1 MPANKYTTGNNTGN
15 VLTKVTLPGSE
26 GTVVYYLKDTWARE
40 QLENLTSYTKYLGV
54 VDQETPI
61 VDGQD
66 TNPVSIGG
74 VDIVPENGN
83 IVIFGQKEFIYNGDD
98 EIWQEFGDLSGLVD
112 ALGELA
118 YVDTASTGYQP
129 EGSVSAE
136 FEGSEGT
143 VEVSG
148 SANLNLATGEFRGT
162 EGTVNSTGTIEKRTI
177 ETKYTPE
184 GIITINASQMEISID
199 YTPEGTI
206 TASFEGATGNVDVSG
221 IPQGIVQM
229 AEIVKSLA
237 GNYTPSGT
245 VEVNV
250 DLDVASGSINEITS
264 VGTLPSLSISAVNM
278 SINAT
283 DSEQLDFFFDAG
295 LVSWNAGTLPSYAAA
310 SVVTGVAVSSAT
322 GNFSGDTV
330 LISATFSGSNT
341 TFSGAFT
348 PSGDITDANFDGSA
362 TTLMSTIALS
372 EYLSAFLTGS
382 TSTIT
387 TTIPSQTISTTGT
400 FTPAGSVTLVST
412 PVSITASGSFTP
424 AGSITNATFTGS
436 STTITVSADSV

>member
-148 SANLNLATGEFRGT
+148 STNLNLATGEFRGT
-162 EGTVNSTGTIEKRTI
+162 EGTIRTSGDIDERTI
-177 ETKYTPE
+177 QTEYTPGGSVE
-184 GIITINASQMEISID
+184 VETEVEDISID
-199 YTPEGTI
+199 YRPEGTV
-206 TASFEGATGNVDVSG
+206 TASFEGHISAIDVNG

-229 AEIVKSLA
+229 AEIVKSLV

-250 DLDVASGSINEITS
+250 NLDVASDSVNEITS

-283 DSEQLDFFFDAG
+283 DSEQLDFFFDTG
-295 LVSWNAGTLPSYAAA
+295 LVNWNAGTLPSYAAA

-330 LISATFSGSNT
+330 LISATFSGSST
-341 TFSGAFT
+341 TFSGYYT
-348 PSGDITDANFDGSA
+348 PYGKISAQFNGSSKTLITGVTVSA
-362 TTLMSTIALS
+362 
-372 EYLSAFLTGS
+372 SAVFSGS

-387 TTIPSQTISTTGT
+387 TTIPSQTISATGT
-400 FTPAGSVTLVST
+400 FTPAGSVTLAST
-412 PVSITASGSFTP
+412 AVPITASGSFTP

>member
-54 VDQETPI
+54 VDQKTPI

-74 VDIVPENGN
+74 VDVVPENGN

-98 EIWQEFGDLSGLVD
+98 EVWQEFGDLSGLVD

-136 FEGSEGT
+136 FKGSEGT

-148 SANLNLATGEFRGT
+148 STNLNLANGEFRGT
-162 EGTVNSTGTIEKRTI
+162 EGTVNSTGTVGQQTVEIE
-177 ETKYTPE
+177 YTPE
-184 GIITINASQMEISID
+184 GQGKAEVVGAVDIS

-206 TASFEGATGNVDVSG
+206 TASFEGAAGNVDVSG

-229 AEIVKSLA
+229 AEIVKSLT

-250 DLDVASGSINEITS
+250 DLDVASGSVNEITS

-295 LVSWNAGTLPSYAAA
+295 LVNWNAGTLPSYAAA
-310 SVVTGVAVSSAT
+310 SVVTGIAVSSAT

-330 LISATFSGSNT
+330 LISATFSGSST

-348 PSGDITDANFDGSA
+348 PSGSISAQFEGSS
-362 TTLMSTIALS
+362 TTLMSDVQLS
-372 EYLSAFLTGS
+372 GYIDFSGS

-400 FTPAGSVTLVST
+400 FTPAGSVTLAST

>member
-54 VDQETPI
+54 VDQKTPI

-74 VDIVPENGN
+74 VNVVPENGN

-98 EIWQEFGDLSGLVD
+98 EVWQEFGDLSGLVD

-136 FEGSEGT
+136 FKGSEGT

-148 SANLNLATGEFRGT
+148 SANLDLATGEFRGT
-162 EGTVNSTGTIEKRTI
+162 EDTVNTTGTFEEQNI
-177 ETKYTPE
+177 ETEYTPE
-184 GIITINASQMEISID
+184 GKIDVSID
-199 YTPEGTI
+199 PFTVEINYKPEGTI
-206 TASFEGATGNVDVSG
+206 TASFEGAAGNVDVSG

-229 AEIVKSLA
+229 AEIVKSLT

-250 DLDVASGSINEITS
+250 NLDVASGSVNEITS

-295 LVSWNAGTLPSYAAA
+295 LVNWNAGTLPSYAAA

-330 LISATFSGSNT
+330 LISATFSGSST

-348 PSGDITDANFDGSA
+348 PSGSISAQFEGSSS
-362 TTLMSTIALS
+362 TLMSMINVIVSGSFIGSSAQIA
-372 EYLSAFLTGS
+372 
-382 TSTIT
+382 
-387 TTIPSQTISTTGT
+387 TTIPSQTINATGT
-400 FTPAGSVTLVST
+400 FTPAGSVTLAST

>member
-74 VDIVPENGN
+74 ADVVPENGN

-98 EIWQEFGDLSGLVD
+98 KTWQEFGDLSGLVD

-136 FEGSEGT
+136 FEGSQGLVDVEGQT
-143 VEVSG
+143 S
-148 SANLNLATGEFRGT
+148 LNLATGEFRGR
-162 EGTVNSTGTIEKRTI
+162 EGTVNTTGTFKEQTI
-177 ETKYTPE
+177 ETEYTPE
-184 GIITINASQMEISID
+184 GEVKTTAEASPVEIE
-199 YTPEGTI
+199 YTPKGTI
-206 TASFEGATGNVDVSG
+206 TASFEGTAGNVDVSG

-229 AEIVKSLA
+229 AEIVKSLT

-250 DLDVASGSINEITS
+250 NLDVASGSVNEITS

-283 DSEQLDFFFDAG
+283 DSEQLDFFFDSG
-295 LVSWNAGTLPSYAAA
+295 LVSWNAGTLPSYTAA

-330 LISATFSGSNT
+330 LISATFSGSST

-348 PSGDITDANFDGSA
+348 PSGSISAQFKGSS
-362 TTLMSTIALS
+362 TTLTSMVDVTVGASFIGS
-372 EYLSAFLTGS
+372 SAF
-382 TSTIT
+382 IA
-387 TTIPSQTISTTGT
+387 TTIPSQTISATGK
-400 FTPAGSVTLVST
+400 FIPDGSVTLEDTLINIS
-412 PVSITASGSFTP
+412 ASGYFTP
-424 AGSITNATFTGS
+424 SGYITNATFTGS

>member
-1 MPANKYTTGNNTGN
+1 MSANKYTTGSNTGN

-136 FEGSEGT
+136 FKGSEGT
-143 VEVSG
+143 VKVSG
-148 SANLNLATGEFRGT
+148 SANLNLATGEFEGT
-162 EGTVNSTGTIEKRTI
+162 EGTVNTTGTFKEQTI
-177 ETKYTPE
+177 ETEYTPE
-184 GIITINASQMEISID
+184 GIVEITAEDSLVEIE
-199 YTPEGTI
+199 YTPKGTI
-206 TASFEGATGNVDVSG
+206 TASFEGAAGNVDVSG

-229 AEIVKSLA
+229 AEIVKSLT

-250 DLDVASGSINEITS
+250 DLDVASGSVNEITS

-283 DSEQLDFFFDAG
+283 DSEQLDFFFDTG

-330 LISATFSGSNT
+330 LISATFSGSST

-348 PSGDITDANFDGSA
+348 PSGSISAQFEGSS
-362 TTLMSTIALS
+362 TTFMSTIDVVVS
-372 EYLSAFLTGS
+372 GSFIGSSAS
-382 TSTIT
+382 IT
-387 TTIPSQTISTTGT
+387 TTIPSQTISATGT
-400 FTPAGSVTLVST
+400 FTPAGTVTLAST

>member
-54 VDQETPI
+54 VGQETPI

-74 VDIVPENGN
+74 VDVVPENGN

-98 EIWQEFGDLSGLVD
+98 EVWQEFGDLSGLVD

-148 SANLNLATGEFRGT
+148 SANLNLATGEFRGR
-162 EGTVNSTGTIEKRTI
+162 EGTVNTTGTVGQQTVESRD
-177 ETKYTPE
+177 YTPTGE
-184 GIITINASQMEISID
+184 VNLDWEADDIEIK

-206 TASFEGATGNVDVSG
+206 TASFKGAAGNVDVSG

-229 AEIVKSLA
+229 AEIVKSLT

-250 DLDVASGSINEITS
+250 DLDVTSGSVNEITS

-283 DSEQLDFFFDAG
+283 DSEQLDFFFDSG
-295 LVSWNAGTLPSYAAA
+295 LISWNAGTLPSYTAA

-330 LISATFSGSNT
+330 LISATFSGSST

-348 PSGDITDANFDGSA
+348 PSGSISARFDGS
-362 TTLMSTIALS
+362 TKTLMSSIALS
-372 EYLSAFLTGS
+372 ISASFSGS

-400 FTPAGSVTLVST
+400 FTPAGSVTLAST

>member
-148 SANLNLATGEFRGT
+148 SANLNLATGEFKGT
-162 EGTVNSTGTIEKRTI
+162 QGTINTTGTVGQQRVKID
-177 ETKYTPE
+177 YTPE
-184 GIITINASQMEISID
+184 GELDLSSFKFSQISID
-199 YTPEGTI
+199 YTPEGGV
-206 TASFEGATGNVDVSG
+206 TASFDGLAGIVNVSG

-250 DLDVASGSINEITS
+250 DLDVTSGSVNEITS

-295 LVSWNAGTLPSYAAA
+295 LVSWNAGTLPSYTAA

-330 LISATFSGSNT
+330 LISAAFSGSST
-341 TFSGAFT
+341 TFSGTFI
-348 PSGDITDANFDGSA
+348 PSGTVGA
-362 TTLMSTIALS
+362 TFSGFSTTFQS
-372 EYLSAFLTGS
+372 DVTLSADARIYFNGS
-382 TSTIT
+382 SASII

-400 FTPAGSVTLVST
+400 FTPAGSVTLAST